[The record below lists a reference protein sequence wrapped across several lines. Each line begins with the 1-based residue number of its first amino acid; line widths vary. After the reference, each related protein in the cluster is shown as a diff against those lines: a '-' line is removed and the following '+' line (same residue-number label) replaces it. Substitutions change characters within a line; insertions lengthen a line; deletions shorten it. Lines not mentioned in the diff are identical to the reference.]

1 MDHPARGVP
10 PFMETT
16 NHIDPGTGP
25 KVGTALMMV
34 SSTFSMR
41 EMVFGRGK
49 LAISLGEPAFL
60 ALLKG
65 QCVSPKQIE
74 TANHSA
80 DILSY
85 VSLHFL
91 KGYQTCSRQISELF
105 LFNGGASE
113 NAPSQQIEGSAGLCQ
128 EPPGWPRA
136 ASFCSMEFT
145 CNIESTSHSLDP
157 ADQQQ
162 KVNIIIYNHI

>member
-1 MDHPARGVP
+1 M
-10 PFMETT
+10 
-16 NHIDPGTGP
+16 
-25 KVGTALMMV
+25 
-34 SSTFSMR
+34 
-41 EMVFGRGK
+41 
-49 LAISLGEPAFL
+49 
-60 ALLKG
+60 ALLKR

-91 KGYQTCSRQISELF
+91 KGYQTCSRQISEFF

-162 KVNIIIYNHI
+162 KVNIIIYSPYRFPQILVDSPLGTSGRKKHNDSDPGIQFGLLSDAQGD

>member
-10 PFMETT
+10 PFMETP
-16 NHIDPGTGP
+16 NHIDTGTGP

-49 LAISLGEPAFL
+49 LAISLDEPAFL

-105 LFNGGASE
+105 LFNGGLQKMHQVNKSKGLLDFARSH
-113 NAPSQQIEGSAGLCQ
+113 PAGH
-128 EPPGWPRA
+128 EPLPFARWN
-136 ASFCSMEFT
+136 S
-145 CNIESTSHSLDP
+145 P
-157 ADQQQ
+157 ATLNRHRTPWIQLISN
-162 KVNIIIYNHI
+162 KKSI

>member
-105 LFNGGASE
+105 LFNGGLQKMHQVNKSKGLLDFARSH
-113 NAPSQQIEGSAGLCQ
+113 PAGH
-128 EPPGWPRA
+128 EPLPFARWN
-136 ASFCSMEFT
+136 S
-145 CNIESTSHSLDP
+145 P
-157 ADQQQ
+157 ATLNRHRTPWIQLISN
-162 KVNIIIYNHI
+162 KKSI